1 MWPQHFSTGTT
12 ITIFECTNA
21 QCTGSSRKVPQAI
34 GSCISV
40 DAKYR
45 MKIIA
50 ATSENTP
57 VSTPVSTPTTAVVP
71 SPVRS
76 PISGALTGYGF
87 FAMYLDDSCTTF
99 ASATIL
105 PLNICFTDT
114 DGTYTKLSFTST
126 TFRSEKY
133 SDDACSMLSV
143 AGTP

>member
-1 MWPQHFSTGTT
+1 
-12 ITIFECTNA
+12 
-21 QCTGSSRKVPQAI
+21 
-34 GSCISV
+34 
-40 DAKYR
+40 

-71 SPVRS
+71 SPVSS

-87 FAMYLDDSCTTF
+87 FATYLDDSCTTF

-126 TFRSEKY
+126 TYRSEKY

-143 AGTP
+143 AGTPKGYTSACISRSKIYVQPLMNIPTTSAYVTYG

>member
-12 ITIFECTNA
+12 ITIFEYTNA
-21 QCTGSSRKVPQAI
+21 QCTGSSRKFSQAI

-71 SPVRS
+71 SPVSS

-87 FAMYLDDSCTTF
+87 FATYLDDSCTTF

-105 PLNICFTDT
+105 TELTRSYRSHPPHTARRNTA
-114 DGTYTKLSFTST
+114 T
-126 TFRSEKY
+126 THVV
-133 SDDACSMLSV
+133 CCQ
-143 AGTP
+143 